1 MESKK
6 FKAMVV
12 SENKKKFTREI
23 LDRTLDD
30 LPDGE
35 VLIKVKY
42 SSLNYKDALS
52 AIGNRGVTK
61 NYPHTPGVDAAGV
74 IEYSEV
80 DHFKVGDEV
89 IVHGYDMG
97 MDTSGG
103 FAQYIKV
110 PSSWVV
116 KMPPGLTLRE
126 SMMYGTAGFTAAQS
140 VLKIQENGINP
151 KQGKILVTGATG
163 GVGSLAVAILNRAGY
178 EVTASTGKLK
188 QKEFLINIGASEVI
202 SRESIDDQTGKLL
215 LKGLWDGVIDTVG
228 GNILA
233 TALKSTK
240 QRGIVTTCGNVA
252 SHELNT
258 NVYPF
263 ILRGI
268 SLIGIDSANCPMNKR
283 VQIWR
288 KLSNEWKLNCLN
300 QICREVSLAN
310 LNGEIDLILEGGQ
323 VGRVVVNLWN

>member
-1 MESKK
+1 MPVEK
-6 FKAMVV
+6 FKALTI
-12 SENKKKFTREI
+12 SEVQNNFTREVAE
-23 LDRTLDD
+23 RTLDD

-52 AIGNRGVTK
+52 AAGNKGVTR

-74 IEYSEV
+74 VEYSKG

-89 IVHGYDMG
+89 IVHGYDLG
-97 MDTSGG
+97 MDTCGG
-103 FAQYIKV
+103 FGQYIRV

-116 KMPPGLTLRE
+116 KLPTGLTLKE

-140 VLKIQENGINP
+140 VWKIQENETTK
-151 KQGKILVTGATG
+151 KQGRILVTGATG
-163 GVGSLAVAILNRAGY
+163 GVGSLAVAILNKAGY
-178 EVTASTGKLK
+178 EVIASTGKSK
-188 QKEFLINIGASEVI
+188 QKEFLQNIGASEVI
-202 SRESIDDQTGKLL
+202 SRESTDDQTGKLL
-215 LKGLWDGVIDTVG
+215 LKGLWDGAIDTVG

-233 TALKSTK
+233 TALKSIK
-240 QRGIVTTCGNVA
+240 QRGVVTTCGNVA

-268 SLIGIDSANCPMNKR
+268 SLIGIDSASCPMDKR
-283 VQIWR
+283 VQIWK
-288 KLSNEWKLNCLN
+288 KLSSEWKLSCLDE
-300 QICREVSLAN
+300 ICREVSLEN
-310 LNGEIDLILEGGQ
+310 LSEEIDLTLEGGQ